1 MIVMCGFRKIEREG
15 GRIEIYAEEFFA
27 YLMDKFLCIEIVQ
40 IFSTN
45 IFLKDQGEYI
55 FTVKASSS
63 KA

>member
-45 IFLKDQGEYI
+45 IFLKD
-55 FTVKASSS
+55 
-63 KA
+63 